1 MAEIKGSNT
10 PKGKKES
17 LGIRESLRAHSI
29 QNKMNSESY
38 RKSFFALILLILI
51 LVSFLIIKPFLTA
64 LLTGIIFSYI
74 FYPLYLKIYKKIR
87 NKNISSLIT
96 SIAVILIITLPL
108 FFVLN
113 TISKEAYTTY
123 LLSKQKL
130 SSGSFL
136 AECEPTDKTSCKISN
151 FISDRI
157 NDPQT
162 KYYFD
167 STIKSAT
174 SKITG
179 SISNLLFSIPL
190 FMLDLFIVLFV
201 MFFLLRDG
209 RILID
214 KIERI
219 MPLKEKYRKHV
230 FKKLNNMAYAV
241 IYGSIIIAIIQ
252 GTLGGIGFLIF
263 GLPSPLLWGIV
274 MIFASLIPYIGSSII
289 WFPAAMIL
297 IIDGYINPE
306 TTTII
311 KGILLL
317 LYGIFV
323 VGTIDNIL
331 KPKIIGDKAGIH
343 PVLVLLGVVGG
354 LSFLG
359 FVGIIIGPII
369 LAMLVTFIEIYEEEK
384 E

>member
-1 MAEIKGSNT
+1 
-10 PKGKKES
+10 
-17 LGIRESLRAHSI
+17 
-29 QNKMNSESY
+29 MNSDVY
-38 RKSFFALILLILI
+38 RKSFFALILLVLILI
-51 LVSFLIIKPFLTA
+51 SFLIIKPFLTA

-74 FYPLYLKIYKKIR
+74 FYPVYLQISKRIS

-96 SIAVILIITLPL
+96 SIIVILIITLPL

-130 SSGSFL
+130 TSGNL
-136 AECEPTDKTSCKISN
+136 LIECEPPDKTSCKISN
-151 FISDRI
+151 FISKTI

-167 STIKSAT
+167 TAMKNVT

-179 SISNLLFSIPL
+179 SISNLLFSIPI
-190 FMLDLFIVLFV
+190 FILDMFIVLFV
-201 MFFLLRDG
+201 MFFLFRDG
-209 RILID
+209 KILIN

-219 MPLKEKYRKHV
+219 MPLKDKYRKHV

-263 GLPSPLLWGIV
+263 GLSSPLLWGVV

-289 WFPAAMIL
+289 WFPAAILL

-306 TTTII
+306 SSTLI
-311 KGILLL
+311 KGILLM
-317 LYGIFV
+317 LYGIFI

-369 LAMLVTFIEIYEEEK
+369 LAMLVTFIDIYEEETV
-384 E
+384 

>member
-1 MAEIKGSNT
+1 M
-10 PKGKKES
+10 
-17 LGIRESLRAHSI
+17 
-29 QNKMNSESY
+29 
-38 RKSFFALILLILI
+38 
-51 LVSFLIIKPFLTA
+51 
-64 LLTGIIFSYI
+64 
-74 FYPLYLKIYKKIR
+74 
-87 NKNISSLIT
+87 KNI
-96 SIAVILIITLPL
+96 
-108 FFVLN
+108 
-113 TISKEAYTTY
+113 
-123 LLSKQKL
+123 
-130 SSGSFL
+130 
-136 AECEPTDKTSCKISN
+136 
-151 FISDRI
+151 
-157 NDPQT
+157 
-162 KYYFD
+162 
-167 STIKSAT
+167 T

-190 FMLDLFIVLFV
+190 FILDMFIVLFV
-201 MFFLLRDG
+201 MFFLFRDG
-209 RILID
+209 KILID

-219 MPLKEKYRKHV
+219 MPLKDKYRKHV

-263 GLPSPLLWGIV
+263 GLSSPLLWGVV

-289 WFPAAMIL
+289 WFPAAILL

-306 TTTII
+306 SSTLI

-317 LYGIFV
+317 LYGIFI

-369 LAMLVTFIEIYEEEK
+369 LAMLVTFIDIYEEETV
-384 E
+384 